1 MAEEMLYTVKE
12 VAKLLRT
19 NPGYVYRL
27 RDAGLLKFM
36 KLGSLRVRKATLEA
50 FLEKYDGMD
59 LFDPFDVKP
68 LTSNV
73 EEDEEETKNGNDSI
87 RSGSEDI

>member
-1 MAEEMLYTVKE
+1 MPEEMLYTSKKNA
-12 VAKLLRT
+12 AKLLHT

-36 KLGSLRVRKATLEA
+36 RLGSLRVRKVTLEA

-73 EEDEEETKNGNDSI
+73 EEDEKEKKWE
-87 RSGSEDI
+87 

>member
-1 MAEEMLYTVKE
+1 MEIYSQRMIRVQKKKGKLTTNAEEMLYTVKE
-12 VAKLLRT
+12 VAKLLHT

-36 KLGSLRVRKATLEA
+36 RLGSLRVRKVTLEA

-59 LFDPFDVKP
+59 LFDPFRC
-68 LTSNV
+68 
-73 EEDEEETKNGNDSI
+73 ETADK
-87 RSGSEDI
+87 RC

>member
-1 MAEEMLYTVKE
+1 M
-12 VAKLLRT
+12 R
-19 NPGYVYRL
+19 
-27 RDAGLLKFM
+27 
-36 KLGSLRVRKATLEA
+36 LGSLRVRKVTLEA

-73 EEDEEETKNGNDSI
+73 EEDEKEKKWE
-87 RSGSEDI
+87 

>member
-1 MAEEMLYTVKE
+1 MPEEMLYTVKE
-12 VAKLLRT
+12 VAKLLHT

-36 KLGSLRVRKATLEA
+36 RLGSLRVRKATLEA

-73 EEDEEETKNGNDSI
+73 EENEEETKKW
-87 RSGSEDI
+87 E